1 MEARMNRQ
9 AVDGFRE
16 RFRISSG
23 YERAVVSSSDRAES
37 NARANGEGGFMNR
50 IIVNRC
56 MAEKKVAIVTAAGSG
71 IGEACAR
78 RLHGD
83 GYVPVLLSPSGS
95 AVEVANDLGGDGF
108 EGSVT
113 DPDDLAALVETTHE
127 RYGRLDAVVNNTGHP
142 PSGDLLAISDEEWYE
157 GMDLVL
163 LNTVRMARLVT
174 PIMDEQGSGSIV
186 NISTFSAFEPSSEFP
201 VSSVL
206 RAGLGSFTKLYA
218 DRYAASGIRMNTVQP
233 GFVDS
238 YEVDGET
245 RERIPMERPA
255 RTAEIADAVAYLLS
269 PASSY
274 VTGQN
279 LRVDGGL
286 TASV

>member
-1 MEARMNRQ
+1 
-9 AVDGFRE
+9 
-16 RFRISSG
+16 
-23 YERAVVSSSDRAES
+23 
-37 NARANGEGGFMNR
+37 
-50 IIVNRC
+50 
-56 MAEKKVAIVTAAGSG
+56 MADQKIAIVTAAGSG

-78 RLHGD
+78 RLAD
-83 GYVPVLLSPSGS
+83 EGYTPVLLSPSGS

-127 RYGRLDAVVNNTGHP
+127 RYGGIDAVVNNTGHP
-142 PSGDLLAISDEEWYE
+142 PSGDLLEITDEEWYE
-157 GMDLVL
+157 GTDLVL
-163 LNTVRMARLVT
+163 LNVVRLARLVT
-174 PIMDEQGSGSIV
+174 PIMEGQGHGSIV
-186 NISTFSAFEPSSEFP
+186 NVSTFSAFEPSLEFP

-238 YEVDGET
+238 YDVDEET
-245 RERIPMERPA
+245 RARIPMGRPA
-255 RTAEIADAVAYLLS
+255 RTGEIADAVAYLLS

-279 LRVDGGL
+279 IRVDGGL
-286 TASV
+286 TSSV

>member
-1 MEARMNRQ
+1 MHEN
-9 AVDGFRE
+9 
-16 RFRISSG
+16 
-23 YERAVVSSSDRAES
+23 
-37 NARANGEGGFMNR
+37 
-50 IIVNRC
+50 
-56 MAEKKVAIVTAAGSG
+56 KVAVVTAAGSG

-78 RLHGD
+78 KLND
-83 GYVPVLLSPSGS
+83 EGYTPVLLSNSGG
-95 AVEVANDLGGDGF
+95 AVKVANDLGGDGF

-127 RYGRLDAVVNNTGHP
+127 RYGRIDAVVNNTGHP
-142 PSGDLLAISDEEWYE
+142 ATGDLLEISDEEWHE
-157 GMDLVL
+157 GLDLVL

-174 PIMDEQGSGSIV
+174 PIMEAQGSGAFV
-186 NISTFSAFEPSSEFP
+186 NISTFSAFEPSSAFP

-218 DRYAASGIRMNTVQP
+218 DQYAASGIRMNTVQP

-238 YEVDGET
+238 YEVDEET
-245 RERIPMERPA
+245 RARIPMGRPA

-279 LRVDGGL
+279 IRVDGGL
-286 TASV
+286 TQSL

>member
-1 MEARMNRQ
+1 MTEN
-9 AVDGFRE
+9 
-16 RFRISSG
+16 
-23 YERAVVSSSDRAES
+23 
-37 NARANGEGGFMNR
+37 
-50 IIVNRC
+50 
-56 MAEKKVAIVTAAGSG
+56 KVAIVTAAGSG

-78 RLHGD
+78 RLHED
-83 GYVPVLLSPSGS
+83 GYTPVLLSRSGG
-95 AVEVANDLGGDGF
+95 AIEVANDLGGDGF

-113 DPDDLAALVETTHE
+113 EPDDLANLVETTVE
-127 RYGRLDAVVNNTGHP
+127 RYGRIDAVVNSTGHP
-142 PSGDLLAISDEEWYE
+142 PTGDLLEISDEAWHE
-157 GMDLVL
+157 GLDLVL

-174 PIMDEQGSGSIV
+174 PIMADQGHGSIV

-206 RAGLGSFTKLYA
+206 RAGLGGFTKLYA
-218 DRYAASGIRMNTVQP
+218 DQHAANGIRMNTVQP

-238 YEVDGET
+238 YDVDAET
-245 RERIPMERPA
+245 RARIPMGRPA

-274 VTGQN
+274 ITGQN
-279 LRVDGGL
+279 IRVDGGL